1 MSGQKDAPI
10 IIETGAAPAA
20 ACIWLHGL
28 GADGYDFEP
37 VVMQLNLNAPVRFIL
52 PHAPVRPV
60 TLNGGMPMRAWF
72 DIVSLNL
79 EAEVDQEGI
88 EASSE
93 QVLQM
98 ADAQPLPVFF
108 AGFSQGGLVALHA
121 ALKQKQSPL
130 GVLALS
136 TWYPLSVPEN
146 RLNIFMGHGELDD
159 IVPVALAQKTA
170 QRLQQ
175 QGAHVDWHVYAMG
188 HSVCPQELVA
198 IEHWLNR
205 QLERVI

>member
-1 MSGQKDAPI
+1 MSDQKDAPI

-37 VVMQLNLNAPVRFIL
+37 VVMQLNLNAPVRS
-52 PHAPVRPV
+52 V

-88 EASSE
+88 EVSSE
-93 QVLQM
+93 QVLLM

-121 ALKQKQSPL
+121 ALKRKQSPL

-159 IVPVALAQKTA
+159 IVPVSLAQKTA
-170 QRLQQ
+170 QRLQK
-175 QGAHVDWHVYAMG
+175 QGAHVDWHVYAMR

-205 QLERVI
+205 QLEWVI